1 LKELPDLSKATNLK
15 VLNITQAPLLK
26 NVDPSVLSLDNLV
39 ELDLT
44 LCDNNLTFLFYHQL
58 KKFKKLRTFS
68 EMGYNFPRQD
78 LTKSWINEL
87 PLSFG
92 SQSTLETLI
101 LKGCRIE
108 RIPSSI
114 KNLTRLRY
122 INLTFCIKLR
132 TIPELPSSLETL
144 LAECESLK
152 TVRFPDRNLA
162 SVPKTIEV
170 VKISFPQGLF
180 LIAIS

>member
-1 LKELPDLSKATNLK
+1 MKELPDLSKATNLK